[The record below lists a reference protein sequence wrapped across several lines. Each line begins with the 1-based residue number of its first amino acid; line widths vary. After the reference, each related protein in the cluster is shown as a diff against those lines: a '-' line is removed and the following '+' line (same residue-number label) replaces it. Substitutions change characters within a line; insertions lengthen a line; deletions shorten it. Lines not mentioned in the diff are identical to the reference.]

1 MNDGIFHILL
11 SVPHNNVM
19 DLDNVMRLVNLYAI
33 KRKIRLGAKNSD
45 SLQSWP
51 MMGLSFENDDFIA
64 RVGGPE
70 WIHAWEKKFG
80 SFRSQ
85 VWWPMFITISRWVT
99 KLGGAGNMSC
109 KVLKIYYMNVCLS
122 RFNMIKCEFFAWTI
136 AIEYIKSGTDDSNWM
151 ML

>member
-33 KRKIRLGAKNSD
+33 KRKIRLGAKNND

-64 RVGGPE
+64 HVGGPE
-70 WIHAWEKKFG
+70 WIHALEIFLVLLEVKYGGQHNNIKM
-80 SFRSQ
+80 SDQ
-85 VWWPMFITISRWVT
+85 VGWGR
-99 KLGGAGNMSC
+99 
-109 KVLKIYYMNVCLS
+109 
-122 RFNMIKCEFFAWTI
+122 
-136 AIEYIKSGTDDSNWM
+136 EYVM
-151 ML
+151 